1 METKNAPN
9 LAKYDSDH
17 FGPENRPCLNFNFK
31 GGLFS
36 APNGS
41 DAYLARY
48 AVFVGFSKLIQLI
61 VQPRD
66 PYFSW
71 QAWQTLYHTVAS
83 LNLLIE
89 KTNFAFYSI
98 KTRLETPEM
107 IPTLG
112 TW

>member
-1 METKNAPN
+1 MKMKTKNAPN
-9 LAKYDSDH
+9 LAQYDSDH

-66 PYFSW
+66 PHFSW

-89 KTNFAFYSI
+89 
-98 KTRLETPEM
+98 
-107 IPTLG
+107 
-112 TW
+112 